1 MTDKVNL
8 DDPNMIL
15 PILPLRDVVVYPHM
29 VIPLFIGRKKSINA
43 IEHSMQSDKQI
54 MLIAQKEAD
63 TDNPST
69 KDIYEVGTLANILQL
84 LKLPDNTIKLLV
96 EGTHR
101 AKVVRYSK
109 EKKFMSAELSFLE
122 TESKFGHKKTETL
135 ARLVLNQF
143 GQYVKHNK
151 KIPGEVL
158 QTLTTTET
166 LDRLAYTIAAHTTLS
181 IDSKQKILE
190 LNDIYE
196 CLECLM
202 TLLEEE
208 LDILQVEKRIRGR
221 VQQQMEKSQR
231 EYYLNEQMKAIQKEL
246 GDIDDVASEAQNY
259 RKNIT
264 KANMPADTKKKA
276 LVELGKL
283 NMMAPMSSEATVVR
297 NYLDWLIGMP
307 WTKKSKIKRSLDE
320 ATKILERDHHGLEKV
335 KERIIEYLAVQ
346 HRTQKI
352 KGTIL
357 CLVGPPGVGKTS
369 LGKSIANATGR
380 KFTRMALGGLRDEA
394 EIRGHRRT
402 YIGAQPGKFVQNLSK
417 IGVRNPL
424 FLLDEVDK
432 MSTDFRGDP
441 ASALLEVL
449 DSEQNSTFVDHYL
462 EVEFDLS
469 DVMFVCTANT
479 LRIPPPL
486 LDRMEVIRIP
496 GYTEDE
502 KFNIATQYLLPKA
515 MKENGLAKKEMQISK
530 NAVLDT
536 IRYYTREA
544 GVRNLEREIMKISRK
559 VVKSLVLN
567 GNKSK
572 QPVKV
577 GSNALEQYLGVRKFR
592 YGIADEENRIGQ
604 VNGLAWTESGG
615 ELLTVESATMPGKGK
630 LSHTGQLG
638 DVMKESVQ
646 AARTV
651 VRSRSRVLG
660 IAADFHESNDM
671 HVHIPEG
678 ATPKD
683 GPSAGVAVC
692 TAITSAITKIPV
704 RSNVAMTGEIT
715 LRGEVLA
722 IGGLKEK
729 LLAAQRAHIKTVLIP
744 KDNAKDL
751 KEIPKNITAKLDIQ
765 PVQWIDEVLKFS
777 LTEMPVPTQ
786 YKDKLTEKISPNK
799 EIARKTARTTRV
811 QSH

>member
-1 MTDKVNL
+1 MATQIKYKDANL
-8 DDPNMIL
+8 TL
-15 PILPLRDVVVYPHM
+15 PVLPLRDVVVYPHM

-43 IEHSMQSDKQI
+43 IECSMQSNKQI
-54 MLIAQKEAD
+54 MLITQKEAD

-69 KDIYEVGTLANILQL
+69 KDIYTIGTLANILQL
-84 LKLPDNTIKLLV
+84 LKLPDDTIKLLV
-96 EGTHR
+96 EGTDR
-101 AKVVRYSK
+101 AQVVKYTK
-109 EKKFMSAELSFLE
+109 DKKFIGAEVGILE
-122 TESKFGHKKTETL
+122 TTSEFDSKKIETL

-143 GQYVKHNK
+143 SQYVKLNK

-166 LDRLAYTIAAHTTLS
+166 MNRLAYTIAAHTTLS
-181 IDSKQKILE
+181 IESKQKILE
-190 LNDIYE
+190 INDIYKR
-196 CLECLM
+196 LECLM
-202 TLLEEE
+202 AFLEEE
-208 LDILQVEKRIRGR
+208 LDILEVEKRIRSR

-246 GDIDDVASEAQNY
+246 GDIDEVASDAQNY
-259 RKNIT
+259 RENIT

-276 LVELGKL
+276 LVELGRL
-283 NMMAPMSSEATVVR
+283 NMMAPMSSEAAVVR
-297 NYLDWLIGMP
+297 NYLDWLINMP
-307 WTKKSKIKRSLDE
+307 WTKKSRIKRSLDD
-320 ATKILERDHHGLEKV
+320 ATEILEKDHYGLEKV
-335 KERIIEYLAVQ
+335 KERIVEYLAVQ
-346 HRTQKI
+346 LRTKKI

-380 KFTRMALGGLRDEA
+380 KFTRMALGGVRDEA

-402 YIGAQPGKFVQNLSK
+402 YIGAQPGKFIQNLSK

-469 DVMFVCTANT
+469 DVMFVCTANS
-479 LRIPPPL
+479 LRIPPAL

-502 KFNIATQYLLPKA
+502 KLNIATQYLMSKA
-515 MKENGLAKKEMQISK
+515 MKANGLIAKEMQLSQ

-559 VVKSLVLN
+559 VVKSLVL
-567 GNKSK
+567 SK
-572 QPVKV
+572 TKTKKPIKIGT
-577 GSNALEQYLGVRKFR
+577 GSLEHYLGVRKFR
-592 YGIADEENRIGQ
+592 YGVADEENRIGQ

-615 ELLTVESATMPGKGK
+615 ELLTVESATMPGKGR
-630 LSHTGQLG
+630 LLHTGQLG
-638 DVMKESVQ
+638 DIMKESVQ
-646 AARTV
+646 AAMTV
-651 VRSRSRVLG
+651 VRSRSVALG
-660 IAADFHESNDM
+660 IAPNFHENHDV

-683 GPSAGVAVC
+683 GPQCRYHSMHCNNIGNHKNTGACEYSNDWRDYATRRNTGNRRLKRETSSC
-692 TAITSAITKIPV
+692 PKIT
-704 RSNVAMTGEIT
+704 
-715 LRGEVLA
+715 
-722 IGGLKEK
+722 
-729 LLAAQRAHIKTVLIP
+729 
-744 KDNAKDL
+744 
-751 KEIPKNITAKLDIQ
+751 
-765 PVQWIDEVLKFS
+765 
-777 LTEMPVPTQ
+777 
-786 YKDKLTEKISPNK
+786 Y
-799 EIARKTARTTRV
+799 
-811 QSH
+811 

>member
-1 MTDKVNL
+1 MATQIEHKDTNL
-8 DDPNMIL
+8 TL
-15 PILPLRDVVVYPHM
+15 PVLPLRDVVVYPHM

-43 IEHSMQSDKQI
+43 IECSMQSNKQI
-54 MLIAQKEAD
+54 MLITQKEAD

-69 KDIYEVGTLANILQL
+69 KDIYTTGTLANILQL
-84 LKLPDNTIKLLV
+84 LKLPDDTIKLLV
-96 EGTHR
+96 EGTDR
-101 AKVVRYSK
+101 AQVIKYTK
-109 EKKFMSAELSFLE
+109 DKKFIGAEVGILE
-122 TESKFGHKKTETL
+122 TTSEFDSKKIETL

-143 GQYVKHNK
+143 SQYVKLNK

-166 LDRLAYTIAAHTTLS
+166 MNRLAYTIAAHTTLS
-181 IDSKQKILE
+181 IESKQKILE
-190 LNDIYE
+190 INDIYKR
-196 CLECLM
+196 LECLM
-202 TLLEEE
+202 AFLEEE
-208 LDILQVEKRIRGR
+208 LDILEVEKRIRGR

-259 RKNIT
+259 RENIT

-276 LVELGKL
+276 LVELSRL
-283 NMMAPMSSEATVVR
+283 NMMAPMSSEAAVVR
-297 NYLDWLIGMP
+297 NYLDWLINMP
-307 WTKKSKIKRSLDE
+307 WTKKSKIKRSLND
-320 ATKILERDHHGLEKV
+320 ATKILEKDHYGLEKV
-335 KERIIEYLAVQ
+335 KERIVEYLAVQ
-346 HRTQKI
+346 LRTKKI

-380 KFTRMALGGLRDEA
+380 KFTRMALGGVRDEA

-402 YIGAQPGKFVQNLSK
+402 YIGAQPGKFIQNLSK

-469 DVMFVCTANT
+469 DVMFVCTANS
-479 LRIPPPL
+479 LRIPPAL

-502 KFNIATQYLLPKA
+502 KLNIATQYLMSKA
-515 MKENGLAKKEMQISK
+515 MEANGLAAKEMQISQ
-530 NAVLDT
+530 NAILDT

-559 VVKSLVLN
+559 VVKSLVLSK
-567 GNKSK
+567 NKTK
-572 QPVKV
+572 KLIKIGT
-577 GSNALEQYLGVRKFR
+577 GSLEQYLGVRKFR
-592 YGIADEENRIGQ
+592 YGVADEENRIGQ

-615 ELLTVESATMPGKGK
+615 ELLTVESATMPGKGR

-638 DVMKESVQ
+638 DIMKESVQ
-646 AARTV
+646 AAMTV
-651 VRSRSRVLG
+651 VRSRSAVLG
-660 IAADFHESNDM
+660 IAPNFHENHDV

-683 GPSAGVAVC
+683 GPSAGIAVC

-704 RSNVAMTGEIT
+704 RANIAMTGEIT
-715 LRGEVLA
+715 LRGEILA

-729 LLAAQRAHIKTVLIP
+729 LLAAQRSHIKTVLIP

-751 KEIPKNITAKLDIQ
+751 KEIPKNITGKLDIQ
-765 PVQWIDEVLKFS
+765 AVQWIDEVLKIA
-777 LTEMPVPTQ
+777 LMEMPVPIQ
-786 YKDKLTEKISPNK
+786 YKDKLTGKIPSDK
-799 EIARKTARTTRV
+799 EIARKSSGTRGI

>member
-1 MTDKVNL
+1 MAAKIKRESADLT
-8 DDPNMIL
+8 L
-15 PILPLRDVVVYPHM
+15 PVLPLRDVVVYPHM

-43 IEHSMQSDKQI
+43 IECSMQCDKEI

-63 TDNPST
+63 TDNPSV
-69 KDIYEVGTLANILQL
+69 KDIYTVGTLANILQL

-96 EGTHR
+96 EGTER
-101 AKVVRYSK
+101 AKVVRYTK
-109 EKKFMSAELSFLE
+109 DKKFVGAELSLLE
-122 TESKFGHKKTETL
+122 TTSKLEKKKVETL
-135 ARLVLNQF
+135 ARLVLSQF
-143 GQYVKHNK
+143 SQYVKLNK
-151 KIPGEVL
+151 KIPAEVL

-166 LDRLAYTIAAHTTLS
+166 IDRLAYTIAAHTTLS
-181 IDSKQKILE
+181 IESKQKILE
-190 LNDIYE
+190 INDIYDR
-196 CLECLM
+196 LECLM
-202 TLLEEE
+202 ALLEEE

-246 GDIDDVASEAQNY
+246 GDIDEVASEAHNY
-259 RKNIT
+259 RQNIT
-264 KANMPADTKKKA
+264 KARMPNDTEKKA
-276 LVELGKL
+276 IVELNRL
-283 NMMAPMSSEATVVR
+283 NMMAPMSSEAAVVR

-307 WTKKSKIKRSLDE
+307 WTKKSRMKRSLND
-320 ATKILERDHHGLEKV
+320 ATKILEKDHYGLEKV

-346 HRTQKI
+346 LRTQKV

-380 KFTRMALGGLRDEA
+380 KFTRMSLGGVRDEA

-402 YIGAQPGKFVQNLSK
+402 YIGAQPGKFIQNLSK

-469 DVMFVCTANT
+469 DVMFVCTANS

-502 KFNIATQYLLPKA
+502 KLNIAIQYLMSKA
-515 MKENGLAKKEMQISK
+515 MKENGLAAKEMQISK
-530 NAVLDT
+530 NAILDT

-559 VVKSLVLN
+559 VVKHLVISKDKVKKPVAIDSGSLE
-567 GNKSK
+567 K
-572 QPVKV
+572 
-577 GSNALEQYLGVRKFR
+577 YLGVRKFR

-604 VNGLAWTESGG
+604 VHGLAWTEAGG
-615 ELLTVESATMPGKGK
+615 ELLTVESATMPGKGR

-638 DVMKESVQ
+638 DIMKESVQ
-646 AARTV
+646 AAMTI
-651 VRSRSRVLG
+651 VRSRSEVLG
-660 IAADFHESNDM
+660 VTADFHEHNDV

-683 GPSAGVAVC
+683 GPSAGIAAC

-704 RSNVAMTGEIT
+704 RSNIAMTGEIT

-729 LLAAQRAHIKTVLIP
+729 LLAAQRARIKTVLIP
-744 KDNAKDL
+744 KENAKDL
-751 KEIPKNITAKLDIQ
+751 KEIPKNITAKLDIHA
-765 PVQWIDEVLKFS
+765 VQWIDEVLEVA
-777 LTEMPVPTQ
+777 LTEMPVPIQ
-786 YKDKLTEKISPNK
+786 YKDKLAEKIPPDKKIPNK
-799 EIARKTARTTRV
+799 TSETTGV